1 MSLQQLTQLLTPQ
14 NNNVIPPGR
23 YIYTDETFLMKPP
36 KFFKGEAFP
45 QQGKELIP
53 AYFSFNHKPGSG
65 FTPIYSPA
73 PEMTMNYGTYI
84 YNIVD
89 GYQ

>member
-1 MSLQQLTQLLTPQ
+1 MSLQQLTALLSPQ
-14 NNNVIPPGR
+14 NNNVIPAGK

-36 KFFKGEAFP
+36 KFFKGEAFA
-45 QQGKELIP
+45 QQGKELVP
-53 AYFSFNHKPGSG
+53 AYFSFQHGG
-65 FTPIYSPA
+65 QEFTPIHSPA
-73 PEMTMNYGTYI
+73 PSMTMNYGTYI

>member
-1 MSLQQLTQLLTPQ
+1 MSLHQLAQLLQPQ
-14 NNNVIPPGR
+14 NNNVIPPGK
-23 YIYTDETFLMKPP
+23 YIFTDETFLIKPP

-45 QQGKELIP
+45 QQGKELVP
-53 AYFSFNHKPGSG
+53 AYFSFQHGG
-65 FTPIYSPA
+65 QEFTPIHSPA
-73 PEMTMNYGTYI
+73 PSMTMNFGTYI

>member
-1 MSLQQLTQLLTPQ
+1 MSLQQLTALLTAQ
-14 NNNVIPPGR
+14 TNNVVPPTQ
-23 YIYTDETFLMKPP
+23 YIYQQETFLMKPP

-45 QQGKELIP
+45 QQGKELVP
-53 AYFSFNHKPGSG
+53 AYFSFQHGG
-65 FTPIYSPA
+65 QEFTPIHSPA
-73 PEMTMNYGTYI
+73 PSMTMNYGSYI

>member
-14 NNNVIPPGR
+14 NNNVIPPGK
-23 YIYTDETFLMKPP
+23 YIYRDETFLMKPP
-36 KFFKGEAFP
+36 KYVAGESFP
-45 QQGKELIP
+45 QQGKELVP
-53 AYFSFNHKPGSG
+53 AYFSFQHGG
-65 FTPIYSPA
+65 QEFTPVYSPA
-73 PEMTMNYGTYI
+73 PSMTMNYGTYI